1 MGWFSEDI
9 ETMEH
14 LFVHSLQDI
23 YYAEHQIE
31 KALPDM
37 VEKASDA
44 ELKRAFQ
51 MHLRQTR
58 AQIKRLDRVFKKIKR
73 TPQGTKC
80 PAIDGI
86 IEEANEIVGDVG
98 DTVVLNAALIA
109 AAQAVEHYEIT
120 RYGTLTAWAKL
131 LGYADVAKLLFDN
144 LKEEKATD
152 KKLTDI
158 AKRKINKKALA
169 RQPKPLTVEEKLEEA
184 MIGIPVIG

>member
-23 YYAEHQIE
+23 YYAEHRIE

-37 VEKASDA
+37 IEKATDA
-44 ELKRAFQ
+44 ELKRGFA
-51 MHLRQTR
+51 MHLRQTKGH
-58 AQIKRLDRVFKKIKR
+58 IKRLDQAFKKMKR
-73 TPQGTKC
+73 TPQGAKC

-86 IEEANEIVGDVG
+86 LEEASEIAGDVG
-98 DTVVLNAALIA
+98 DKVVLNAALIA
-109 AAQAVEHYEIT
+109 AAQAVEHYEIA

-131 LGYADVAKLLFDN
+131 LGHNDVAKLLFAN

-152 KKLTDI
+152 KKLSDI

-169 RQPKPLTVEEKLEEA
+169 RQPKPLTIEEKLEEA